1 MKKKALSL
9 LLVLAMCL
17 SLLPSAAL
25 AGDDA
30 LVSEQETELVPAQEE
45 EPGAPEK
52 PDEEDG
58 IRLFSTKGGHN
69 DSHPVCGASCSD
81 SDHALPAGTTWQ
93 AITTVS
99 ELRNATAG
107 YYYLANDITLPGST
121 GITAWSPKDGIV
133 LCLNGKSITVE
144 NSQQPTINVGVLDS
158 SDPINFTLTDCH
170 TGSEQGKIT
179 RAASGVGPGV
189 QVLPN
194 STFTMYGGHLVDNG
208 CGVALAGGTFNM
220 YGGTISNSTVYG
232 GVRATYSINNRT
244 NTYVGGT
251 FNMYDGSITGNTSNY
266 GGGVFVDSDSSRS
279 VAAAFYMYGGS
290 ITGNTANTL
299 GYGTGGG
306 VYVNAGA
313 TFEVS
318 GDVTITGNTKDGATS
333 NVYLPTGATM
343 TVGALDTNASI
354 GVTMVDGSTV
364 TGVSSESIGSL
375 TSDDDQYEFDLDNNG
390 NLVQKEKPAAHTHYL
405 CGGTTCTE
413 IGHTQETAQTTFA
426 AALTQNAAGDLL
438 QDGTVVP
445 LDTENS
451 SYTLVAGNYYLGE
464 NLNLAYPIYITSGT
478 VNLCLNGH
486 ELKLTQGYTAACDII
501 TLKDSAI
508 LNLTDCAPDGN
519 VGAVTHGSDKYGRGV
534 QIYSTNSTFN
544 LYGGKIT
551 GNNAVGNNGG
561 GVNVYGTFNMYGGS
575 ITRNSASGYD
585 GGGVYV
591 YDYRTFYMYGGTIS
605 DNTAENG
612 GGVYAENSAT
622 FTMSGSS
629 AISNNTATSDKVY
642 DTGDGGGVYM
652 LGSFTMSGDSTI
664 SGNHAS
670 GYGGGV
676 CVASTIYAS
685 SNQDGTFTM
694 KGGTITDNTAG
705 YAGGGVFASQD
716 FTMEGGTISKNEASS
731 SGGGGV
737 YIRGDLTMKNGTIT
751 GNIAKTDD
759 GIGGGVYTGGDF
771 TMENGEISNNTAEG
785 YHSYGYTYGAGGG
798 VFACGQFTMGNGTIS
813 GNQATY
819 GIRLPG
825 FGGDNGGGVFVDD
838 GDFTMTG
845 GTITGNSAG
854 PCASGGGVCVYRNS
868 SVGHYGSTYF
878 TMTGGTITGNSAG
891 ASGGGVWTNCS
902 SAYISGSARITGNV
916 KGGTLDTATGLYT
929 GDTASNFLYPDEHD
943 PLPLEIVRDAEG
955 SNGLAADA
963 RIGISV
969 PDLPFAGDS
978 TKAVVTNA
986 KESDLQYFFDDAG
999 EPYELQYVAGE
1010 EGSNGTIVLTRLETH
1025 DHYLCC
1031 EDNCTGIGHTESAQ
1045 THFDRELTS
1054 SNGKLLVNGAE
1065 LSVTQGTIGS
1075 GSSTMDVYDLAA
1087 GNYYLGGNLDLS
1099 TPLYITSGE
1108 VKLCLNGYSIKLTQ
1122 GDKIYVI
1129 TTKDKGSL
1137 TLTDCYTGTE
1147 ENRLAQITHGS
1158 DATGGG
1164 VLVDNSHSFKMYGGN
1179 ITGNSYNG
1187 GVNVPKNGDFYMYG
1201 GKITGNA
1208 SSGDGGGARIIDG
1221 DFHMYGGEIRDN
1233 TAGTDG
1239 GGVYLEYN
1247 TMFLSGASMITGN
1260 KGRSGKVN
1268 NLHLGANSSI
1278 KICGALT
1285 GAIGVTVP
1293 SFKQPT
1299 VASPT
1304 MIAYDAGNYPDSVKC
1319 VTSDNPDYTVK
1330 IDSQVPSHWVLTVA
1344 KVIAPTAIANLTYNG
1359 TSQTGVASG
1368 AGYTLSGTVTATDAG
1383 TYEATATLDSGY
1395 VWSDGTAEPKTISWS
1410 IAKKVPTASDFNIT
1424 IPADSTYDGTVR
1436 QLDISLKEGLT
1447 GCDYKVVVST
1457 GGQPTSEIKNAG
1469 LYLFRIEVTEGGN
1482 FKAGTLRD
1490 STWSFTIEK
1499 AQFDITATGYTGVY
1513 DGQAHSITVTV
1524 NNNPNAVIRYNT
1536 KDSAVSGPYEEWG
1549 YDSLSYTDAGEYT
1562 VYYRVS
1568 ADNYEY
1574 TGGSAKIIITQ
1585 AEPTLPA
1592 GLTGMKGQTLSAVQ
1606 LPEGWTWADP
1616 STVMSATGDQRFSAN
1631 YAGSKNYSAK
1641 NNVEL
1646 TVTVTEKSDAKVT
1659 FAETVP
1665 ATKTYGDAD
1674 FSIVAVAGVQ
1684 STNGTWTWA
1693 SGDETVLQVTGSG
1706 SSATIK
1712 ILKAS
1717 AAPVTITAKYE
1728 SDGTLGQ
1735 ITANITVNKA
1745 TVTVT
1750 AASKSAY
1757 VGDPVPALPA
1767 APVLGTDYT
1776 VTGLVNGDTLS
1787 GTIVLAYASEPDM
1800 TKPGTTAITLSGVV
1814 VSDNYILR
1822 TVDGVLTVSA
1832 KSSPSGG
1839 GSSVPTYPV
1848 NTPETVENGK
1858 ISSNWKRAA
1867 KGSTV
1872 TITVTPD
1879 SGCTLA
1885 ELVVTDKDGNVLPL
1899 TDKGDGKYSF
1909 TMPVGAV
1916 DVRADFTRDAA
1927 SLPFADVPSDAY
1939 YAEAVRWAAE
1949 NGITSGT
1956 GNGLFGPENA
1966 CTRAE
1971 IVTFL
1976 WRAAGS
1982 PAAASTVIFSDVPAD
1997 SYYATAVAWAVENG
2011 ITVGTGNGK
2020 FSPDAICTRAQAVT
2034 FLFRAAK
2041 ATATGRTAFV
2051 DVDDDAYYALAVK
2064 WAVDNG
2070 ITQGVG
2076 SNRFAPDQICTR
2088 AQIVTFLFRANHQ

>member
-1 MKKKALSL
+1 
-9 LLVLAMCL
+9 
-17 SLLPSAAL
+17 
-25 AGDDA
+25 
-30 LVSEQETELVPAQEE
+30 
-45 EPGAPEK
+45 
-52 PDEEDG
+52 
-58 IRLFSTKGGHN
+58 
-69 DSHPVCGASCSD
+69 
-81 SDHALPAGTTWQ
+81 
-93 AITTVS
+93 
-99 ELRNATAG
+99 
-107 YYYLANDITLPGST
+107 
-121 GITAWSPKDGIV
+121 
-133 LCLNGKSITVE
+133 
-144 NSQQPTINVGVLDS
+144 
-158 SDPINFTLTDCH
+158 
-170 TGSEQGKIT
+170 
-179 RAASGVGPGV
+179 
-189 QVLPN
+189 
-194 STFTMYGGHLVDNG
+194 
-208 CGVALAGGTFNM
+208 
-220 YGGTISNSTVYG
+220 
-232 GVRATYSINNRT
+232 
-244 NTYVGGT
+244 
-251 FNMYDGSITGNTSNY
+251 
-266 GGGVFVDSDSSRS
+266 
-279 VAAAFYMYGGS
+279 
-290 ITGNTANTL
+290 
-299 GYGTGGG
+299 
-306 VYVNAGA
+306 
-313 TFEVS
+313 
-318 GDVTITGNTKDGATS
+318 
-333 NVYLPTGATM
+333 
-343 TVGALDTNASI
+343 
-354 GVTMVDGSTV
+354 
-364 TGVSSESIGSL
+364 
-375 TSDDDQYEFDLDNNG
+375 
-390 NLVQKEKPAAHTHYL
+390 
-405 CGGTTCTE
+405 
-413 IGHTQETAQTTFA
+413 
-426 AALTQNAAGDLL
+426 
-438 QDGTVVP
+438 
-445 LDTENS
+445 
-451 SYTLVAGNYYLGE
+451 
-464 NLNLAYPIYITSGT
+464 
-478 VNLCLNGH
+478 
-486 ELKLTQGYTAACDII
+486 
-501 TLKDSAI
+501 
-508 LNLTDCAPDGN
+508 
-519 VGAVTHGSDKYGRGV
+519 
-534 QIYSTNSTFN
+534 
-544 LYGGKIT
+544 
-551 GNNAVGNNGG
+551 
-561 GVNVYGTFNMYGGS
+561 MYGGS

-591 YDYRTFYMYGGTIS
+591 YDYRTFNMYGGTIS

-612 GGVYAENSAT
+612 GGVYAENSAS

-652 LGSFTMSGDSTI
+652 LGSFTMSGDSVI

-685 SNQDGTFTM
+685 SNQDGSFTM
-694 KGGTITDNTAG
+694 EGGTITDNKAG
-705 YAGGGVFASQD
+705 YAGGGVFASHD

-731 SGGGGV
+731 SGGGV
-737 YIRGDLTMKNGTIT
+737 YASRTISMKNGKIT
-751 GNIAKTDD
+751 GNIAKGDSSV
-759 GIGGGVYTGGDF
+759 GGGVYTGGDF

-798 VFACGQFTMGNGTIS
+798 VYTCGDFTMENGTIS
-813 GNQATY
+813 GNKTTY
-819 GIRLPG
+819 GIRYDG
-825 FGGDNGGGVFVDD
+825 AGSDNGGGVFVEDS
-838 GDFTMTG
+838 DFTMNG
-845 GTITGNSAG
+845 GTISGNSVG
-854 PCASGGGVCVYRNS
+854 PYGIGGGVCVYRNS

-891 ASGGGVWTNCS
+891 SRGSGGGVWTNCS
-902 SAYISGSARITGNV
+902 AAYISGSARITGNV
-916 KGGTLDTATGLYT
+916 QGGTLDTTTGLYT
-929 GDTASNFLYPDEHD
+929 GDNASNFLYPDEHD

-986 KESDLQYFFDDAG
+986 KESDLQYFFADAG
-999 EPYELQYVAGE
+999 EPYVLQYVAGE
-1010 EGSNGTIVLTRLETH
+1010 EGGNGIIVLTRLETH
-1025 DHYLCC
+1025 DHYLCG
-1031 EDNCTGIGHTESAQ
+1031 EDNCTEVGGHTESAQ

-1054 SNGKLLVNGAE
+1054 ADGKLYVNGTE
-1065 LSVTQGTIGS
+1065 LTVTKGTIGS

-1087 GNYYLGGNLDLS
+1087 GNYYLGGNLDLN
-1099 TPLYITSGE
+1099 TPIYITSGE

-1147 ENRLAQITHGS
+1147 ENRLSQITHGS

-1164 VLVDNSHSFKMYGGN
+1164 VLVDNSYSFKMYGGI

-1187 GVNVPKNGDFYMYG
+1187 GVNAPNNGDFYMYG
-1201 GKITGNA
+1201 GKIVGNTA
-1208 SSGDGGGARIIDG
+1208 SGDGGGARIIDG
-1221 DFHMYGGEIRDN
+1221 DFHMYGGEIKDN
-1233 TAGTDG
+1233 TAVWDG
-1239 GGVYLEYN
+1239 GGVYLSYG
-1247 TMFLSGASMITGN
+1247 TMFLSGTSTIIGN
-1260 KGRSGKVN
+1260 EVRDNQVN

-1278 KICGALT
+1278 RIGGALT
-1285 GAIGVTVP
+1285 GKIGVTVP

-1304 MIAYDAGNYPDSVKC
+1304 MIAYNAANYQDSVKC
-1319 VTSDNPDYTVK
+1319 ITSDNPDYTVK
-1330 IDSQVPSHWVLTVA
+1330 INSQVPSQWVLVVA
-1344 KVIAPTAIANLTYNG
+1344 KISAPTAKTNLTYNG
-1359 TSQTGVASG
+1359 SEQTGVPSG
-1368 AGYTLSGTVTATDAG
+1368 AGYTISGNTATDAG
-1383 TYEATATLDSGY
+1383 DYTATATLDSGY
-1395 VWSDGTAEPKTISWS
+1395 VWSDGTAEPKTIAWS
-1410 IAKKVPTASDFNIT
+1410 IAKKVPTASDFVMSK
-1424 IPADSTYDGTVR
+1424 PASLVYDGTEKPATVT
-1436 QLDISLKEGLT
+1436 LKSGLT
-1447 GCDYKVVVST
+1447 GCDFTVEYYSDSYLQAEGALPKNVGHYTFWVKVNES
-1457 GGQPTSEIKNAG
+1457 SKNFEAKDSVFDTDWG
-1469 LYLFRIEVTEGGN
+1469 FDIV
-1482 FKAGTLRD
+1482 KA
-1490 STWSFTIEK
+1490 SFTG
-1499 AQFDITATGYTGVY
+1499 ITATGYTGTY
-1513 DGQAHSITVTV
+1513 DGNEHTITVTGA
-1524 NNNPNAVIRYNT
+1524 PADATIRYNSV
-1536 KDSAVSGPYEEWG
+1536 DAPAIGSDNDRWG
-1549 YDSLSYTDAGEYT
+1549 FSSLGYTDAGEYT
-1562 VYYRVS
+1562 VYYRVYG
-1568 ADNYEY
+1568 ANYN
-1574 TGGSAKIIITQ
+1574 TFGGSAKIIITQ

-1592 GLTGMKGQTLSAVQ
+1592 GLTGMKGQALSTVQ
-1606 LPEGWTWADP
+1606 LPEGWTWAAP
-1616 STVMSATGDQRFSAN
+1616 GTVMSATGDQRFSAN

-1684 STNGTWTWA
+1684 STNGTWTWT
-1693 SGDETVLQVTGSG
+1693 SSDETVLQVTGS
-1706 SSATIK
+1706 SPSATVK

-1717 AAPVTITAKYE
+1717 ASPVTITAKYE

-1735 ITANITVNKA
+1735 ITASITVNKA

-1767 APVLGTDYT
+1767 VPVLGTDYT
-1776 VTGLVNGDTLS
+1776 VTGLVNGDTL
-1787 GTIVLAYASEPDM
+1787 GGAIVLAYASEPDM

-1872 TITVTPD
+1872 IITVTPD

-1885 ELVVTDKDGNVLPL
+1885 GLVVTDKDGNVLPL

-1909 TMPVGAV
+1909 TMPAGAV

-1927 SLPFADVPSDAY
+1927 SLPFTDVPSDAY
-1939 YAEAVRWAAE
+1939 YAEAVRWASE
-1949 NGITSGT
+1949 NGITTGT

-1982 PAAASTVIFSDVPAD
+1982 PAAASTVTFSDVPAD

-2011 ITVGTGNGK
+2011 ITVGTGDGK

-2076 SNRFAPDQICTR
+2076 SNRFAPDQTCTR